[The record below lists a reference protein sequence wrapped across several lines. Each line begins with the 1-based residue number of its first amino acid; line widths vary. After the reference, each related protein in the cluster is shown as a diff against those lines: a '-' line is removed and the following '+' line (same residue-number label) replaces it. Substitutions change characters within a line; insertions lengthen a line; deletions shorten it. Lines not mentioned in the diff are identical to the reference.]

1 MGYGWSV
8 DSLRKSLERLKRI
21 VDKSSS
27 LEEKFYYTRVY
38 GETLEIV
45 HRFVNEALPTR
56 EPSLNEKIQELTN
69 TVFTERCFYA
79 LVEQVYDR
87 VDIVDD
93 FTFNATKA
101 INKRKL
107 IEPSFTL
114 DTGSYIGNERTLS
127 MVGDFYKRLDPDLYD
142 VFKHIYKRRHSSFDF
157 VTSPNGEYTS
167 ECFLI
172 DGPKDFYVNIVNNY
186 GVKKYC
192 DTIHECGHVIEF
204 LMNPR
209 ICYNDNP
216 NYFKEVASIFPELVA
231 FYEGFQGKDKDEY
244 LYQFF
249 CSLAATLDELASLMH
264 HDPIS
269 SAWVENGYRMN
280 KNFYGDLR
288 HEFDISRNDVKTAL
302 DVKIGSVGIYITSLA
317 TSLELLHI
325 YKRDKKEALR
335 LFKQLLLVN
344 NNMDIN
350 AQYMSL
356 VPFTD
361 GMVEELGIFKDE
373 FSLLLERKGVKL

>member
-1 MGYGWSV
+1 MGYGWTV
-8 DSLRKSLERLKRI
+8 DSFRKSLEKLKRI
-21 VDKSSS
+21 VDNSSS
-27 LEEKFYYTRVY
+27 LEEKFYYSRVY
-38 GETLEIV
+38 GETLEII
-45 HRFVNEALPTR
+45 HRFINEALPTR

-79 LVEQVYDR
+79 LVEQVYYR
-87 VDIVDD
+87 VYIVDD
-93 FTFNATKA
+93 FSFKATKA
-101 INKRKL
+101 INNRIVK
-107 IEPSFTL
+107 EPSFTL
-114 DTGSYIGNERTLS
+114 NTGAYIGHDRVLS
-127 MVGDFYKRLDPDLYD
+127 MVADFYKRLDLDLYD
-142 VFKHIYKRRHSSFDF
+142 VFMHIYKRRHSSFDF
-157 VTSPNGEYTS
+157 VTPTGDYTS

-172 DGPKDFYVNIVNNY
+172 DGPKDFYINIVNNH

-216 NYFKEVASIFPELVA
+216 NYFTEVASTFPELVA
-231 FYEGFQGKDKDEY
+231 YYEGFQTKDRDQY

-249 CSLAATLDELASLMH
+249 CSLVAVLDELASLMN

-269 SAWVENGYRMN
+269 TAWIENGYRMN
-280 KNFYGDLR
+280 KGFYTDLR
-288 HEFDISRNDVKTAL
+288 HEFDISKQAVKESL
-302 DVKIGSVGIYITSLA
+302 DVKIDGIGKYITSLA

-325 YKRDKKEALR
+325 YKRDKREALR
-335 LFKQLLLVN
+335 LFKQLLLVK

-356 VPFTD
+356 VPYTD
-361 GMVEELGIFKDE
+361 GMVEELGIFRDE
-373 FSLLLERKGVKL
+373 FSLLLERKGIKL

>member
-8 DSLRKSLERLKRI
+8 DSFKKSLNRLKRI
-21 VDKSSS
+21 IDNTSS
-27 LEEKFYYTRVY
+27 LEDKFYYSRIY
-38 GETLEIV
+38 GETLEII
-45 HRFVNEALPTR
+45 HRFINEALPTR

-69 TVFTERCFYA
+69 SVYTERVFYA
-79 LVEQVYDR
+79 LVEQVYDK

-93 FTFNATKA
+93 FSFRVTNA
-101 INKRKL
+101 INKRIQ

-114 DTGSYIGNERTLS
+114 DTGAYIGNDRTLN
-127 MVGDFYKRLDPDLYD
+127 MVSDFYRNLDLDLFD
-142 VFKHIYKRRHSSFDF
+142 VFKYIYKRRHSTFDF
-157 VTSPNGEYTS
+157 IQPSDNYTS

-172 DGPKDFYVNIVNNY
+172 DGPKDFYINIVNNF
-186 GVKKYC
+186 GIKKYC

-204 LMNPR
+204 LLNPR

-216 NYFKEVASIFPELVA
+216 NYFTEVASIFPELIA
-231 FYEGFQGKDKDEY
+231 YYEGFQGKDKDQY

-249 CSLAATLDELASLMH
+249 CSLAATLDELASLMQ
-264 HDPIS
+264 HDIICT
-269 SAWVENGYRMN
+269 AWVDNGYRMN
-280 KNFYGDLR
+280 KHFYGDLKY
-288 HEFDISRNDVKTAL
+288 EYGVSRQDVKNAL
-302 DVKIGSVGIYITSLA
+302 DVRIDSIGKYVTSLA

-335 LFKQLLLVN
+335 LFKQLLLVK

-373 FSLLLERKGVKL
+373 FGLLLERKGIKL